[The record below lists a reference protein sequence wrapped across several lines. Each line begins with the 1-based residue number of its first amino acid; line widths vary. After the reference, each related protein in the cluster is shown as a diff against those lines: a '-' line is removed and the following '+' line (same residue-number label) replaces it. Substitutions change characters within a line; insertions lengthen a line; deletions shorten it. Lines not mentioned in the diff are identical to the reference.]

1 MGPCSSILT
10 QDLTREAL
18 EGQRSVVIPSGQILP
33 FKFGGTVLF
42 FSVASEILP
51 HIFGP
56 LAESDPFPGFACDTQ
71 YSMAPMCLGLKS
83 G

>member
-1 MGPCSSILT
+1 MKHI
-10 QDLTREAL
+10 
-18 EGQRSVVIPSGQILP
+18 EGQRNVVMPSGQILP

-51 HIFGP
+51 PIFGP
-56 LAESDPFPGFACDTQ
+56 LAEADPFPGFVCDMQ
-71 YSMAPMCLGLKS
+71 YSMALMCLDLKS